1 MAESVSVTS
10 KPMLYVAPGGTTF
23 LRRPLWL
30 RCLYVGQMRETQET
44 PRVTR
49 CLPGH
54 ALRAPLR
61 CRKQPPRR
69 QVWVQEWRR
78 PCSHCSFT
86 PHLTVLLK
94 SHPLALLV
102 IENRNR
108 QGFPFLGCPGRKAGL
123 QSREKAGELKH
134 STINES
140 TRCVPGA
147 VLSALRASAY
157 VLFKCL

>member
-1 MAESVSVTS
+1 MAESCLCDFKAHALLCTRRDHFL
-10 KPMLYVAPGGTTF
+10 KKATVA
-23 LRRPLWL
+23 
-30 RCLYVGQMRETQET
+30 QMPVCRTDERNTGDPQG
-44 PRVTR
+44 TR

-69 QVWVQEWRR
+69 QGWVQEWRR

-94 SHPLALLV
+94 SHPLLLLV

-140 TRCVPGA
+140 THCVPGA
-147 VLSALRASAY
+147 VLSALRASSY